1 MLNICNDRGAVPI
14 GALRTCDRI
23 PTYQVGISQN
33 DAGKVAPLAT
43 PRVDVSR
50 QTALI
55 QLNKILDSLQFR
67 SSKRCSHFLRYVVEH
82 AAENHPESLK
92 ERSLGVEVFG
102 RDPNYDTS
110 QDPVVRSTAGEVRKR
125 LAQYYLE
132 WEHQDEIRISLP
144 PGSYNPEIHASNER
158 TVPVVAVPAVAV
170 PAVATPPAS
179 NRRRWWMAG
188 GAIGI
193 AASVAVILCA
203 LLMRQT
209 DLDRFWTPVVQPSL
223 PIVLCVGQPKA
234 YKIKSDSIEQAGD
247 TIKKSSK
254 GRKTGAIDSVPL
266 SDITQTW
273 DRYIALVDA
282 QAMLPL
288 CQLLTRK
295 GKKVEIRGSRV
306 SSLADLRGKACIFV
320 GAFNNEWTMRLTSD
334 LRFYFEPASSGMSMV
349 IRDRRDLNHK
359 DWAGSRNWPAPADL
373 ASDYAIVSRAYNP
386 TIEQT
391 FVSVAGA
398 SGYGTYAA
406 GEFLTN
412 EDYFAAALHDAPPD
426 WYRKNMQVVLS
437 VKVISGTPGPPK
449 VLATYFW

>member
-1 MLNICNDRGAVPI
+1 LEP
-14 GALRTCDRI
+14 LPTCVRM
-23 PTYQVGISQN
+23 PRYQVGISQK

-92 ERSLGVEVFG
+92 ERCIGVEVFG

-144 PGSYNPEIHASNER
+144 PGSYNPEIHLTNEKM
-158 TVPVVAVPAVAV
+158 VPAVAV
-170 PAVATPPAS
+170 PTVAAPIAS
-179 NRRRWWMAG
+179 SRRRWWVAG
-188 GAIGI
+188 GGIGI
-193 AASVAVILCA
+193 AALVAAIMFA
-203 LLMRQT
+203 PLLRRT
-209 DLDRFWTPVVQPSL
+209 DLDRFWAPVVQPSL

-234 YKIKSDSIEQAGD
+234 YKIKSDSIEQAED
-247 TIKKSSK
+247 AIKNSPR
-254 GRKTGAIDSVPL
+254 GTKTGALDSIPF

-288 CQLLTRK
+288 SQLLTRK

-306 SSLADLRGKACIFV
+306 SSLGDLRGKACIFV
-320 GAFNNEWTMRLTSD
+320 GAFNNDWTMRLTSE
-334 LRFYFEPASSGMSMV
+334 LRFYFEPGSSSMSMV

-359 DWAGSRNWPAPADL
+359 DWAGSRSWPAPADL

-412 EDYFAAALHDAPPD
+412 EDYFAAALHNAPPD

>member
-1 MLNICNDRGAVPI
+1 M
-14 GALRTCDRI
+14 
-23 PTYQVGISQN
+23 PTYQVGIPQN

-43 PRVDVSR
+43 LRVDVSR

-132 WEHQDEIRISLP
+132 SGHQDEIRISLP

-158 TVPVVAVPAVAV
+158 TVPAVAIPEVPIPAVAN
-170 PAVATPPAS
+170 PIAS
-179 NRRRWWMAG
+179 RRRWWIAG
-188 GAIGI
+188 GGMGI
-193 AASVAVILCA
+193 VASVAVILFA
-203 LLMRQT
+203 PLLRPT
-209 DLDRFWTPVVQPSL
+209 DLDRFWAPVVQPSL

-234 YKIKSDSIEQAGD
+234 YKIKSDSIGNAED
-247 TIKKSSK
+247 TIEKSSK
-254 GRKTGAIDSVPL
+254 DRKTGAVNSVPF

-288 CQLLTRK
+288 SQLLTRK

-320 GAFNNEWTMRLTSD
+320 GAFNNDWTMRLTSD
-334 LRFYFEPASSGMSMV
+334 LRFYFEPGSSSMSMV
-349 IRDRRDLNHK
+349 IRDRRDLNHQ
-359 DWAGSRNWPAPADL
+359 DWAGSRSWPAPADL
-373 ASDYAIVSRAYNP
+373 ASDYAIVSRAFNP